1 MITTE
6 IKGYMSLASLEAWF
20 IRDISARSV
29 AKVGREFSDFLKYR
43 RFGELFEEG
52 NAENRRSRKN
62 GRERISTRE
71 SIGMHRHRS
80 KKIPGYVIRAGI
92 GIPGNLNYLAGMY
105 RNDRVTS
112 SGKKFY
118 TKQRN
123 LIDGGW
129 KLWGAEQKAVAV
141 GEEMLQRAVNEAEK
155 KLEG

>member
-43 RFGELFEEG
+43 RFGELFKDQTGE
-52 NAENRRSRKN
+52 
-62 GRERISTRE
+62 TRE
-71 SIGMHRHRS
+71 SIGLHRHKS

-118 TKQRN
+118 SKQRN

-141 GEEMLQRAVNEAEK
+141 GEKMLQRAVNEAEK